1 MEKTLTTNDLK
12 QLMKEASDILIR
24 RVKERNEY
32 ARREG
37 KGQGKRQS

>member
-37 KGQGKRQS
+37 KDQGKRQS

>member
-32 ARREG
+32 TRREG